1 MSEKKIE
8 LLVEAGRIMRAA
20 MRLDDVAGVEVYLAL
35 HGNTGCICVQVTE
48 NKSLV
53 YENRCFR
60 TNAEKMVEIRQ
71 DLQTMLNQKWGE
83 CSEEKQG

>member
-1 MSEKKIE
+1 MSEKKIK

-20 MRLDDVAGVEVYLAL
+20 MRLDDVVGVEVYLAL

-60 TNAEKMVEIRQ
+60 TNVEKMVEIRQ